1 MRLLRNVRVLYAI
14 VSSFAVLILVSLPVQ
29 AQQQGDAKSLP
40 YMNPGLPLSQR
51 VDDLVGHMTLE
62 EKVEQMRDHAPAIPR
77 LGVPKYDWWNEGLHG
92 VAFAGYATNFPQVIG
107 MAATWDAPLVHTM
120 AQIISTEARAK
131 YNEAMRKGDH
141 EMFFGLTFWAP
152 NINIFR
158 DPRWGRGQETYG
170 EDPFLTGRMAVAFV
184 SGMQGTD
191 PKYFRV
197 VSTPKHYAVHSGPEP
212 IRHQFNV
219 DVSPHDLEDTYLPA
233 FRAAVT
239 EANAQSVMCAYNAI
253 DGAPACANTMLLR
266 DHLHDAWHFSG
277 YVVSDC
283 AAVADVNTGHHF
295 APDMAH
301 AAADAVKAGTDLE
314 CGFREGQ
321 AFPSLVQAVQ
331 EKLIT
336 EGEINT
342 AVKRLFRARFE
353 LGMFDP
359 PSSFAYGQI
368 PFSEVN
374 SPEHRQQSLKAARES
389 MVLLKNADHTL
400 PLKSG
405 IGAIA
410 VVGPTAELVQS
421 LQGNYNGPPPSPVFP
436 LEGIEKRF
444 SSSKVVYAQGST
456 LVEGLAMPIEHT
468 ALHPASGSGFGLT
481 GEYFDSKD
489 LSGTPVLTRTDRNI
503 NFNWDKVVPVSG
515 LERNNYSVRW
525 SGTFTPPAPGSYKL
539 GVRVNYCYAC
549 ENAEGFRLYLDDK
562 LLVSS
567 SSNQKTP
574 ERGTVID
581 ANVQFTDTNPHPI
594 RLEYLHGTGSAG
606 IDLTW
611 QAPADALRDEAVKAA
626 QQADVVVATV
636 GLSPSLEGEEMPVKL
651 DGFSGGDRTSID
663 LPAAQEDLLKA
674 VAATG
679 KPLVVVLQNGSAL
692 AVNWAQEHANAIL
705 EAWYPGE
712 EGGTAIAETLA
723 GDNDPA
729 GRLPLTFYSS
739 LSQVPG
745 FTDYSMSKRT
755 YRYFDG
761 KPLYGFGYGLSYTT
775 FGYGNVNVT
784 RQLKAGEP
792 LSVAADVKNTGQLA
806 GDEVVE
812 VYLTQPKESETPIR
826 ELAGF
831 KRIHLDAGE
840 TAHVTLTVDPRS
852 IGQVDDKGNRV
863 IVPGEYT
870 VYVGGTQPGESQS
883 VQSAKFTVTG
893 SATLPK

>member
-1 MRLLRNVRVLYAI
+1 MSYSRIRVALRSVVCLVVLCVLVLS
-14 VSSFAVLILVSLPVQ
+14 VS
-29 AQQQGDAKSLP
+29 AQQKATAESP
-40 YMNPGLPLSQR
+40 YMNPALPMAQR
-51 VDDLVGHMTLE
+51 VKDLIGRMTLE
-62 EKVEQMRDHAPAIPR
+62 EKVAQMQDHSPAIPR

-107 MAATWDAPLVHTM
+107 MAATWDTDMVHTM
-120 AQIISTEARAK
+120 AQTISTEARAK
-131 YNEAMRKGDH
+131 YNEAMRNDDH

-184 SGMQGTD
+184 TGMQGQD
-191 PKYFRV
+191 SKYLKV

-212 IRHQFNV
+212 LRHGFNV

-233 FRAAVT
+233 FRAAVS
-239 EANAQSVMCAYNAI
+239 EAHAQSVMCAYNAI
-253 DGAPACANTMLLR
+253 DGAPACANAMLLR
-266 DHLHDAWHFSG
+266 EHLRNAWRFNG

-283 AAVADVNTGHHF
+283 AAVADVNTGHHY
-295 APDMAH
+295 AADMAH
-301 AAADAVKAGTDLE
+301 AAAAAVKAGTDLE
-314 CGFREGQ
+314 CGYGEGK
-321 AFPSLVQAVQ
+321 AFPALTQAVQ
-331 EKLIT
+331 QHLIT
-336 EGEINT
+336 EADLDT
-342 AVKRLFRARFE
+342 ALTRLFRARFQ

-359 PSSFAYGQI
+359 PSSFAYGRI

-374 SPEHRQQSLKAARES
+374 SPEHRQLSLKAARES
-389 MVLLKNADHTL
+389 MVLLKNADHVL

-405 IGAIA
+405 ISSIA

-421 LQGNYNGPPPSPVFP
+421 LQGNYNGPPPSPVYP

-444 SSSKVVYAQGST
+444 SSAHVAYAQGSS

-468 ALHPASGSGFGLT
+468 ALHPASGSGYGLT
-481 GEYFDSKD
+481 GEYFNNQD
-489 LSGTPVLTRTDRNI
+489 LSGTPVLTRTDRNV

-515 LERNNYSVRW
+515 LQRNNYSVRW
-525 SGTFTPPAPGSYKL
+525 SGNFMPPAPGDYKL

-567 SSNQKTP
+567 NKNEKTP

-581 ANVQFTDTNPHPI
+581 AAVHFTDTQPHPI

-611 QAPADALRDEAVKAA
+611 QAPAAVLREEAVRAA
-626 QQADVVVATV
+626 QQADVIIATV

-651 DGFSGGDRTSID
+651 EGFSGGDRTSID

-674 VAATG
+674 LATTG

-705 EAWYPGE
+705 EAWYPGA

-723 GDNDPA
+723 GDNNPA

-739 LSQVPG
+739 ISQVPG
-745 FTDYSMSKRT
+745 FEEYSMKGRT

-775 FGYGNVNVT
+775 FTYSNLKVPPAIAAGKPLVVT
-784 RQLKAGEP
+784 G
-792 LSVAADVKNTGQLA
+792 VVKNTGTTA

-812 VYLTQPKESETPIR
+812 LYLTQPKSAETPLRI
-826 ELAGF
+826 LAGF
-831 KRIHLDAGE
+831 KRIHLEPGQSAN
-840 TAHVTLTVDPRS
+840 VSLTVDPRS
-852 IGQVDDKGNRV
+852 LGQVDAKGNRV
-863 IVPGEYT
+863 VVPGEY
-870 VYVGGTQPGESQS
+870 VVSLGGSQPEEPSS
-883 VQSAKFTVTG
+883 VQTSKFKVTG
-893 SATLPK
+893 KAVLPK